1 MHMAYYVLI
10 IYLLVINSYTF
21 ALMGLDKMRA
31 KKKRRRVPEKHLF
44 LLSAI
49 GGAGGTW
56 LAMKTW
62 RHKTMHRTF
71 TVGIPFLFGLNLL
84 LIIGA
89 VWLIGVTVNS

>member
-1 MHMAYYVLI
+1 MYILI
-10 IYLLVINSYTF
+10 VYLLLINCYSF
-21 ALMGLDKMRA
+21 ALMGVDKKSA
-31 KKKRRRVPEKHLF
+31 KKQRRRVPEKRLF

-56 LAMKTW
+56 LAMKAW
-62 RHKTMHRTF
+62 RHKTKHRSF

-89 VWLIGVTVNS
+89 VWLIGMIVNS

>member
-1 MHMAYYVLI
+1 MLMAYYILM
-10 IYLLVINSYTF
+10 IYLLVINSCTF
-21 ALMGLDKMRA
+21 ALMGLDKRRA
-31 KKKRRRVPEKHLF
+31 KKQRRRIPEKRLF
-44 LLSAI
+44 LLSAV

-56 LAMKTW
+56 LAMNAW

>member
-1 MHMAYYVLI
+1 MALYVLI
-10 IYLLVINSYTF
+10 IYFVLLNCYTF
-21 ALMGLDKMRA
+21 VLMGYDKKSA
-31 KKKRRRVPEKHLF
+31 KKHRRRVPEKRLF

-56 LAMKTW
+56 LAMNTW
-62 RHKTMHRTF
+62 RHKTKHRSF

-89 VWLIGVTVNS
+89 VWLIGMTANS

>member
-1 MHMAYYVLI
+1 MAYYVLI
-10 IYLLVINSYTF
+10 IYLLLINSYSF
-21 ALMGLDKMRA
+21 ALMGLDKKRA
-31 KKKRRRVPEKHLF
+31 KRQRLRVPEKRLF

-56 LAMKTW
+56 LAMKAW
-62 RHKTMHRTF
+62 RHKTKHRSF
-71 TVGIPFLFGLNLL
+71 TVGIPFLLGLNIL

>member
-1 MHMAYYVLI
+1 MAIYILI
-10 IYLLVINSYTF
+10 VYLLLINCYSF
-21 ALMGLDKMRA
+21 ALMGVDKKSA
-31 KKKRRRVPEKHLF
+31 KKQRRRVPEKRLF

-56 LAMKTW
+56 LAMKAW
-62 RHKTMHRTF
+62 RHKTKHRSF

-89 VWLIGVTVNS
+89 VWLIGMIVNS